1 MIDVFSRERVC
12 PEQPEII
19 KDFDFY
25 SAVCCLTPRCA
36 VWLRSAM
43 HTAEID
49 SSVRCTPQS
58 FVSLNLEYLTLQYG
72 AHCGDWLSSVMYAA
86 EIDSTMGRVGN
97 LLIGFLSESLVFC
110 AKNERFAQKNEQFN
124 HSLIFGAISSFI
136 MSDLSE
142 SLTVA
147 HFSWGTWA
155 IRSQSLICPDGMHSA
170 KFLKNSNIFAE
181 SKKNLKIL

>member
-12 PEQPEII
+12 PEQPEIN
-19 KDFDFY
+19 KDFDFD

-58 FVSLNLEYLTLQYG
+58 FVSLNLEHLTLQYG

-110 AKNERFAQKNEQFN
+110 TKNERFAQKNEQFN
-124 HSLIFGAISSFI
+124 HSLIFWCDILIYHERPERITHCCSFF
-136 MSDLSE
+136 MRDLSD

-147 HFSWGTWA
+147 HLS
-155 IRSQSLICPDGMHSA
+155 
-170 KFLKNSNIFAE
+170 
-181 SKKNLKIL
+181 